1 LVKIKWISLVNL
13 ILNKEE
19 VKELIQEKM
28 TVASLTQALKE
39 LLSPEGK
46 DKAKKIQDDLLQKLG
61 GPGASKNVAQ
71 LVLNHGKV

>member
-1 LVKIKWISLVNL
+1 
-13 ILNKEE
+13 
-19 VKELIQEKM
+19 M
-28 TVASLTQALKE
+28 TVSALTMALKE

-46 DKAKKIQDDLLQKLG
+46 DKAKKIQDALLQKLG